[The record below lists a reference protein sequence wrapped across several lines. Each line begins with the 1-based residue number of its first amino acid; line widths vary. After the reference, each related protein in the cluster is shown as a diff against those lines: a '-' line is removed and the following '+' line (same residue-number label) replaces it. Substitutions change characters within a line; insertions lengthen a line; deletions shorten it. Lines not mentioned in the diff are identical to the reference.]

1 MNQTNT
7 TSIGGAPAETT
18 GATGLRSYWLL
29 KSAKAMKLGKHAKG
43 EIRYQ
48 ILTDSQ
54 RQDPLFQIV
63 GNEGGGYFS
72 KEVVAFGN
80 VEGCLA
86 AHAQDQSLPSKV
98 LQTTFIGRSS
108 NNAGFLAA
116 ILRAEGL
123 LALAPDTEGRHVI
136 SGDWAAWKA
145 SVLAEPEHPV
155 EFEPA
160 DKEENAEGKEA
171 ATSPADDEAKDPPRR
186 GKK

>member
-7 TSIGGAPAETT
+7 TSIRNAPAETT

-29 KSAKAMKLGKHAKG
+29 KSAKAMKLGKHAEG
-43 EIRYQ
+43 GIRYQ
-48 ILTDSQ
+48 ILADSQ
-54 RQDPLFQIV
+54 RQDPLFKIV

-80 VEGCLA
+80 VEACLT
-86 AHAQDQSLPSKV
+86 AHPQDQPFPSKL
-98 LQTTFIGRSS
+98 LQTAFTGRSS

-123 LALAPDTEGRHVI
+123 LALAPDTEGRNVM

-145 SVLAEPEHPV
+145 SVLAEPGQPV
-155 EFEPA
+155 VSESV
-160 DKEENAEGKEA
+160 DKEEKAKGSEA
-171 ATSPADDEAKDPPRR
+171 ATSSADEKDPPRR
-186 GKK
+186 VKK

>member
-7 TSIGGAPAETT
+7 TSIGDAPAETT
-18 GATGLRSYWLL
+18 GATGLRPCWLL
-29 KSAKAMKLGKHAKG
+29 KSAKALKLGKHAEG
-43 EIRYQ
+43 GICYQ
-48 ILTDSQ
+48 ILTDSL
-54 RQDPLFQIV
+54 RQDPSFKIV

-80 VEGCLA
+80 VEACLA
-86 AHAQDQSLPSKV
+86 AHPQDQPFPSKL
-98 LQTTFIGRSS
+98 LQMAFTGRSS

-123 LALAPDTEGRHVI
+123 LAVARDTEGRHVI

-145 SVLAEPEHPV
+145 SVLAGPGQPV
-155 EFEPA
+155 ESEPA
-160 DKEENAEGKEA
+160 CKEEKAEGNEA
-171 ATSPADDEAKDPPRR
+171 ATSSADDAKDPPRR

>member
-1 MNQTNT
+1 MNQTDT
-7 TSIGGAPAETT
+7 TSIGDVPAETT
-18 GATGLRSYWLL
+18 GASGLRPCWLL
-29 KSAKAMKLGKHAKG
+29 KSAKANKLGKHAEG
-43 EIRYQ
+43 GIHYQ

-54 RQDPLFQIV
+54 RQDPSFRIV

-80 VEGCLA
+80 VEACLA
-86 AHAQDQSLPSKV
+86 THPQEQPFPSKL
-98 LQTTFIGRSS
+98 LQTAFTGRSS

-123 LALAPDTEGRHVI
+123 LTLAPDTEGRHVI

-145 SVLAEPEHPV
+145 SVLAEQGQPV
-155 EFEPA
+155 ESEPA
-160 DKEENAEGKEA
+160 GKEEKAGGNEA
-171 ATSPADDEAKDPPRR
+171 AASSADEKDPPRR

>member
-7 TSIGGAPAETT
+7 TSIGGAPARTT

-29 KSAKAMKLGKHAKG
+29 RSAKAMKLGKHAEG
-43 EIRYQ
+43 GIRYQ
-48 ILTDSQ
+48 ILADSE
-54 RQDPLFQIV
+54 RQDPSFKIV

-80 VEGCLA
+80 VEACLA
-86 AHAQDQSLPSKV
+86 AHPQNQPFPSKL
-98 LQTTFIGRSS
+98 LQMAFTGRSS

-123 LALAPDTEGRHVI
+123 LAVAPDTEGRHVI

-145 SVLAEPEHPV
+145 SVLAEPGQSV
-155 EFEPA
+155 ESEPA
-160 DKEENAEGKEA
+160 CKEEKAEGNEA
-171 ATSPADDEAKDPPRR
+171 AAPLADDAKDPPRR